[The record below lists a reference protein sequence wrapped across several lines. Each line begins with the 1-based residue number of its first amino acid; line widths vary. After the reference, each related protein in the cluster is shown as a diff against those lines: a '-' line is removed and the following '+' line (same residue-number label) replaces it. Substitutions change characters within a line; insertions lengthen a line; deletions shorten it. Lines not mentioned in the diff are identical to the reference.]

1 MAKIPGDGARGESLK
16 RPLSVR
22 FDEALVMAS
31 SLHRTQPR
39 KGSGVPYIAHLLG
52 VASMVLEEGGGEDV
66 AIAALLHD
74 AAEDQGGEE
83 LLAKITAVF
92 GPEVA
97 RWVRQASDSLVLPKP
112 PWEER
117 KLHHLA
123 MIPSADPE
131 ARLIM
136 LADKVYNARSILAD
150 HARVGAG
157 VWERFSVTRE
167 RTMWY
172 YERLL
177 EVFERGLSPVLYD
190 TLSDCVKRMKELN

>member
-1 MAKIPGDGARGESLK
+1 MEL

-31 SLHRTQPR
+31 SLHRGQMR
-39 KGSGVPYIAHLLG
+39 KASGVPYIAHLLG
-52 VASMVLEEGGGEDV
+52 VASLVLEEGGNEDM

-74 AAEDQGGEE
+74 AAEDQGGEKV
-83 LLAKITAVF
+83 LAEIAMAF
-92 GPEVA
+92 GAEVA

-112 PWEER
+112 AWEAR

-123 MIPSADPE
+123 SIPSADWE

-150 HARVGAG
+150 HARVGSG
-157 VWERFSVTRE
+157 VWEHFSVTRE

-172 YERLL
+172 YETML
-177 EVFERGLSPVLYD
+177 EAF
-190 TLSDCVKRMKELN
+190 VKRMRELN